1 MAASNAFPITPSDT
15 ASLQSGTGNGIWI
28 GGAGSGNLTV
38 KMVSGA
44 IVKFQ
49 ALPAGVLLPICAV
62 QVFATGTDV
71 TSLIGLN

>member
-15 ASLQSGTGNGIWI
+15 TSLQSGTGNGIGV
-28 GGAGSGNLTV
+28 GGVGSGNLTV

-44 IVKFQ
+44 IVQFSS
-49 ALPAGVLLPICAV
+49 LPAGILLPVCAV

-71 TSLIGLN
+71 TALIGLN